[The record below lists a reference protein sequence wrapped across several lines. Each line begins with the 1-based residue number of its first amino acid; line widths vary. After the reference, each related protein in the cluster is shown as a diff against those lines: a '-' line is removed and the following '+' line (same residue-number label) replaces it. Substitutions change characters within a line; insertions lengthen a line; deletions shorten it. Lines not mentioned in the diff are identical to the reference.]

1 MIKRQTERFTVF
13 SVESDEAR
21 ARRAVFESLAA
32 LDYDEARMASRSE
45 RKALGKEREGTL
57 TYGEVPYLAMIVILD
72 KVREL
77 RMEIDPHTT
86 GDGPFCE
93 DSSSIWVVEQGGLVS
108 LQLRCTISRRA

>member
-32 LDYDEARMASRSE
+32 LDYDEAKMASRSE

-57 TYGEVPYLAMIVILD
+57 TYGE
-72 KVREL
+72 RL
-77 RMEIDPHTT
+77 RANKIHLTKFLSIKSRLE
-86 GDGPFCE
+86 
-93 DSSSIWVVEQGGLVS
+93 SIWVL
-108 LQLRCTISRRA
+108 LRVYWREHLAKRLRSM

>member
-72 KVREL
+72 KL
-77 RMEIDPHTT
+77 RALSFLERNKLLMSVSDQLTFRSSM
-86 GDGPFCE
+86 GSAPFTK
-93 DSSSIWVVEQGGLVS
+93 VV
-108 LQLRCTISRRA
+108 